1 MYLPCKKKSKYNAS
15 TYLKNINNIN
25 YGISSSNNLNKKND
39 TPRGTNMNKEV
50 VVNQNLTP
58 ITYPFDSPMDNNT
71 DDKKPK
77 KRKRK
82 NRPNLM

>member
-25 YGISSSNNLNKKND
+25 YGISSSINLNKKND

-50 VVNQNLTP
+50 VVNQNLAP
-58 ITYPFDSPMDNNT
+58 ITFHFNCPLENDT
-71 DDKKPK
+71 DAKKPK

-82 NRPNLM
+82 NRPNLI

>member
-15 TYLKNINNIN
+15 SYLKNINNIN

-39 TPRGTNMNKEV
+39 TPRGTNINKEV
-50 VVNQNLTP
+50 VVNQNLTL
-58 ITYPFDSPMDNNT
+58 ITYHFDSPMDNNT

>member
-1 MYLPCKKKSKYNAS
+1 MYLPYKKKSKYNAS

-58 ITYPFDSPMDNNT
+58 ITFHFNSPLENDT
-71 DDKKPK
+71 DDAKKPK
-77 KRKRK
+77 KKK
-82 NRPNLM
+82 KKK

>member
-58 ITYPFDSPMDNNT
+58 ITFYFNSPLENDT
-71 DDKKPK
+71 DAKKPK
-77 KRKRK
+77 KKK
-82 NRPNLM
+82 KKK